1 MRVVRRMVQRAVSAH
16 LLAFTICVTLSPQ
29 RLHAQ
34 GAVDRDCE
42 QTLVRG
48 ITPST
53 LSSPWRD
60 RHPDVAYENMKS
72 RMANDEW
79 LVLVDSIALGVE
91 NDSSLAEPQRVHLA
105 ANVRRLRDELAFV
118 DAGPNSDVLRR
129 TAQNISL
136 GRFRIEASRV
146 RPGVYF
152 LFRGTADSVVVD
164 STLSTDTRRAV
175 CWRAIAVARMLTA
188 YGALART
195 DATAR
200 LREAS
205 TRWDNYGN
213 KGYSQFPWELALN
226 SAGFS
231 RSSVDPPKSQLIF
244 LHPSLGVELLA
255 PSISQLDK
263 TRRVNTIAIEPFG
276 YIRYTDSRALYYGL
290 SAVVSLPGDRSAG
303 LGAIAHV
310 GQYVKLGYIFVRSP
324 SERGQGRYGLLVS
337 ADLYQ
342 FFSSVPAQ
350 LRQAKSAALARLR
363 GAEID
368 QLPQ

>member
-1 MRVVRRMVQRAVSAH
+1 MRLTR
-16 LLAFTICVTLSPQ
+16 LLACAFYVALAARPV
-29 RLHAQ
+29 LAQ
-34 GAVDRDCE
+34 GVVDRDCE
-42 QTLVRG
+42 QTLVRA
-48 ITPST
+48 IDIATLAPS
-53 LSSPWRD
+53 WRD
-60 RHPDVAYENMKS
+60 RHPDVAYENMKP

-79 LVLVDSIALGVE
+79 LALVDSIALGVE
-91 NDSSLAEPQRVHLA
+91 NDSSLAEEQRVRLA
-105 ANVRRLRDELAFV
+105 ANVRRLRDEVAFV
-118 DAGPNSDVLRR
+118 NGQSNTDVLRR
-129 TAQNISL
+129 TAQIVSL
-136 GRFRIEASRV
+136 ARFRIEASRV

-164 STLSTDTRRAV
+164 SSLSTDTRKAV
-175 CWRAIAVARMLTA
+175 CWRAIALARMLTA

-195 DATAR
+195 DAATR

-255 PSISQLDK
+255 PGLSQLDK
-263 TRRVNTIAIEPFG
+263 TQRANTIAIEPIG
-276 YIRYTDSRALYYGL
+276 YIRYTDSRALYYGV
-290 SAVVSLPGDRSAG
+290 SAVVSLPSNRSAG
-303 LGAIAHV
+303 FGAIAHV

-324 SERGQGRYGLLVS
+324 SEGEEGRYGLLVS

-342 FFSSVPAQ
+342 FFSSVPTQ
-350 LRQAKSAALARLR
+350 LQQAKSRALSRLR
-363 GAEID
+363 STEID
-368 QLPQ
+368 RIPP